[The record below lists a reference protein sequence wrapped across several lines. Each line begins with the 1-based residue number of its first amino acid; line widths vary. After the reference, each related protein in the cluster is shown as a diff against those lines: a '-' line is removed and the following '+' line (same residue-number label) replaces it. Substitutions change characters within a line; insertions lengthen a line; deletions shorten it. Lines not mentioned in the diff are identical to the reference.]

1 MRYLPEFPASLIQ
14 FSAESLR
21 NCFHY
26 AASILI
32 GRYMQSTYYTVVLST
47 PMLNNN
53 VGTTPTPDCLVRRL
67 ITVTVSLRAKAIVE
81 SCIRDEM
88 TARQTD
94 RIHERMTTLVRS
106 RIMII
111 DSLRTI
117 EPWNC
122 TWCTLWNAHTR
133 QFRFRLLNI
142 IKNLIITFYLKRDFI
157 FYQRRIFLFFY
168 FIVSF

>member
-1 MRYLPEFPASLIQ
+1 
-14 FSAESLR
+14 
-21 NCFHY
+21 
-26 AASILI
+26 
-32 GRYMQSTYYTVVLST
+32 MQSTYYTVVLST

-53 VGTTPTPDCLVRRL
+53 GGATPTTDCLVRRL

-88 TARQTD
+88 TARQAD

-117 EPWNC
+117 EP
-122 TWCTLWNAHTR
+122 
-133 QFRFRLLNI
+133 
-142 IKNLIITFYLKRDFI
+142 
-157 FYQRRIFLFFY
+157 
-168 FIVSF
+168 